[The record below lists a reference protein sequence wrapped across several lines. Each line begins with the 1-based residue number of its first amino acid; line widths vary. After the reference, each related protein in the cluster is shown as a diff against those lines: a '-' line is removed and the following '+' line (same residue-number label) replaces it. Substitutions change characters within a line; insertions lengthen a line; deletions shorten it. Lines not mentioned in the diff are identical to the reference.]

1 MATGNVTVN
10 CPVDSQAVMTGKLLL
25 ILLYILF
32 TTLLHK
38 YMLYKCTLYT
48 ATVRHIR
55 VTHNRGGVIIMAT
68 INGNQW
74 QSMAMGQWGNGAL
87 VVSRNG
93 VHSFTNIVYNIIIPL
108 LLPLL

>member
-1 MATGNVTVN
+1 
-10 CPVDSQAVMTGKLLL
+10 MTGKLLLLLLVNTLL

-55 VTHNRGGVIIMAT
+55 VTHNRGGIIIMAT

-74 QSMAMGQWGNGAL
+74 QWGNGAL